1 MLSSACS
8 RADVC
13 MRTTF
18 FSAKICQMAS
28 SSCRLMLLSSS
39 LISSIAACLARS
51 GHSAAGRFRNA
62 EQAAPV
68 VAGSI
73 EQLRRQGH
81 GRKLR
86 EIGGPAGEL
95 APTLDQD
102 GAVAVDQMLGLLFPG
117 RLVQRQRET
126 TVLQGLGEN
135 FEPRESNAREGVELD
150 GYPAP
155 VSRRDR
161 PDDVGRPP
169 TVAAVEDG
177 EQVGAAVLVD
187 DVVGLVDEHG
197 RARRVDDA
205 EDRRGRDRTGEDRVG
220 REVLDTFE
228 QG

>member
-1 MLSSACS
+1 MHAHDLLLGEDLPDGFQQLQGAVAVLL
-8 RADVC
+8 ADLLH
-13 MRTTF
+13 RRLLGAF
-18 FSAKICQMAS
+18 RPFSP
-28 SSCRLMLLSSS
+28 
-39 LISSIAACLARS
+39 
-51 GHSAAGRFRNA
+51 GRFRNA
-62 EQAAPV
+62 EQAAPI

-86 EIGGPAGEL
+86 EVGGPAGEL
-95 APTLDQD
+95 APALDED
-102 GAVAVDQMLGLLFPG
+102 GAVAVDQMLRLLFPG
-117 RLVQRQRET
+117 RLVERQPET
-126 TVLQGLGEN
+126 AVLQGLGEN
-135 FEPRESNAREGVELD
+135 FEPRESNAREGVEL
-150 GYPAP
+150 GGHPAS
-155 VSRRDR
+155 VIRRDR

-187 DVVGLVDEHG
+187 DVVGLVDEQG